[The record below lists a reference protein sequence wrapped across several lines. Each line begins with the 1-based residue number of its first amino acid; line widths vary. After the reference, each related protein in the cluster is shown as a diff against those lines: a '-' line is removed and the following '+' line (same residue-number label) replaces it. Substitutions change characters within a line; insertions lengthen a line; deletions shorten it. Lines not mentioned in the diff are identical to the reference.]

1 VPHHEDPPEISA
13 ARTERD
19 RASEAHAAAADAARD
34 AGLTSARAQERVAQA
49 EGAVAALVAALQE
62 APAAGVVAD
71 QLAALDTADQRI
83 AAALA
88 AREAAAADRQR
99 GARQLDQLAEAEQT
113 AWAAFDHARDTV
125 AALQPPAADRR
136 TLTGA
141 WDGLAVWAR
150 QQTAA
155 VGTEVAGVETALEAV
170 EAERSRLRSAL
181 DRSLLDAGLTTE
193 RGRPH
198 RDVVV
203 EARARSAQALGVLEA
218 AVAERARLTEH
229 ESDLARQAQVATAL
243 KQELHANR
251 FEKWVL
257 DQVLRDLCSTAS
269 ALLHRLSQ
277 SSYSLSLDDRGGFAV
292 IDHANADEA
301 RMARTLSG
309 GETFLASLALALAL
323 AEQVASSGRGAPHL
337 ESLFLDEGFGT
348 LDADTLDVVAAAMED
363 LGAGGRMVG
372 LVSHVPELAERVP
385 VRFEV
390 RRGARGSTV
399 ERVER

>member
-1 VPHHEDPPEISA
+1 M
-13 ARTERD
+13 
-19 RASEAHAAAADAARD
+19 
-34 AGLTSARAQERVAQA
+34 A
-49 EGAVAALVAALQE
+49 E
-62 APAAGVVAD
+62 
-71 QLAALDTADQRI
+71 QLAALDAADQRL
-83 AAALA
+83 AAAAA
-88 AREAAAADRQR
+88 AREAAGAERQR
-99 GARQLDQLAEAEQT
+99 GARQLDQLADAEQT
-113 AWAAFDHARDTV
+113 AWAAFDTARDAV
-125 AALQPPAADRR
+125 ATLRPPATDRR
-136 TLTGA
+136 SLTAA
-141 WDGLAVWAR
+141 WDGLAAWAA
-150 QQTAA
+150 QQAA
-155 VGTEVAGVETALEAV
+155 VVETEAIAVDAALEAV
-170 EAERSRLRSAL
+170 EADRSRLRSAL
-181 DRSLLDAGLTTE
+181 DRSLVETGLAPE
-193 RGRPH
+193 HGRPH

-203 EARARSAQALGVLEA
+203 EARARSEQALGVLEA
-218 AVAERARLTEH
+218 AVEERARLTEL

-257 DQVLRDLCSTAS
+257 DQVLRDLCATAS

-277 SSYSLSLDDRGGFAV
+277 SSYSLSLDERGGFTV